1 MEQFAPSPSNM
12 VPGIGPS
19 PDRMLLARMFSYAD
33 SHRYRLGVNYQQIPV
48 NAPAV
53 PVNTYSKDGA
63 MRVVPRSDPA
73 YFPNSKGGPR
83 AYPERYA
90 PPSWY
95 TEGDIMRTAFET
107 HAEDD
112 DFGQATA
119 LVRQVMDDAARDR
132 LVANTV
138 AQLLNGV
145 TEPVLLRTFDYLRR
159 VDQSLGDRVEKG
171 VRQRPPA

>member
-1 MEQFAPSPSNM
+1 
-12 VPGIGPS
+12 
-19 PDRMLLARMFSYAD
+19 
-33 SHRYRLGVNYQQIPV
+33 
-48 NAPAV
+48 
-53 PVNTYSKDGA
+53 
-63 MRVVPRSDPA
+63 
-73 YFPNSKGGPR
+73 
-83 AYPERYA
+83 
-90 PPSWY
+90 
-95 TEGDIMRTAFET
+95 MRTAFET

-112 DFGQATA
+112 DFGQVGA

-145 TEPVLLRTFDYLRR
+145 TEPVLLRTFDYLRK